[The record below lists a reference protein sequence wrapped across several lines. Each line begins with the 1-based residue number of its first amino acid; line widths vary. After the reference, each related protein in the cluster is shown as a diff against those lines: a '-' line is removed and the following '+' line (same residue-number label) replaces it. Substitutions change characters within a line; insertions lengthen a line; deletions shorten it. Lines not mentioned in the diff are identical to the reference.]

1 MKIKMKNIFVA
12 LLLVCICFV
21 SLQTANLRG
30 DEYRV
35 EIVGY
40 LQYSIKS
47 SEGGSFVVEKS
58 HDLKTWVPRA
68 YIESKL
74 KRARVT
80 KDSIYT
86 TGKKKTFVR
95 ARKAVVTSEDLKKD
109 WQSHKIKKYKFRY
122 YLAGDSYAPFYLL
135 EGIVTV
141 ENGIVV
147 KVDKVSFGSHRKDD
161 PKKPDKTHFRTI
173 GQIFDLFEKEKAGSD
188 ISYMIVSPKLKFPE
202 KIQID
207 RDITVADEEIT
218 IHVNDFEIL
227 EE

>member
-1 MKIKMKNIFVA
+1 MKNIFVA
-12 LLLVCICFV
+12 PIFVCIFFV
-21 SLQTANLRG
+21 GQELVTLRG
-30 DEYRV
+30 DEFRV

-40 LQYSIKS
+40 LQYSVKS

-74 KRARVT
+74 KRAHVT
-80 KDSIYT
+80 KDGIYAT
-86 TGKKKTFVR
+86 DKKKTFVR

-122 YLAGDSYAPFYLL
+122 YQAGDSPSPFFIL

-141 ENGIVV
+141 ENG
-147 KVDKVSFGSHRKDD
+147 KVLKVEKADFLSYKRDA
-161 PKKPDKTHFRTI
+161 PKKADKTHFRTI
-173 GQIFDLFEKEKAGSD
+173 EQIFDLFEKEKTGSD
-188 ISYMIVSPKLKFPE
+188 ISYMIISQELKFPE
-202 KIQID
+202 KIRID
-207 RDITVADEEIT
+207 RDISVADDELT
-218 IHVNDFEIL
+218 IHVEDFEVL

>member
-74 KRARVT
+74 KRAHVT
-80 KDSIYT
+80 KDGIYAT
-86 TGKKKTFVR
+86 DKKKTFVR

-122 YLAGDSYAPFYLL
+122 YQAGDSPSPFFIL

-141 ENGIVV
+141 ENG
-147 KVDKVSFGSHRKDD
+147 KVLKVEKADFLSYKRDA
-161 PKKPDKTHFRTI
+161 PKKADKTHFRTI
-173 GQIFDLFEKEKAGSD
+173 EQIFDLFEKEKTGSD
-188 ISYMIVSPKLKFPE
+188 ISYMIISQELKFPE
-202 KIQID
+202 KIRID
-207 RDITVADEEIT
+207 RDISVADDELT
-218 IHVNDFEIL
+218 IHVEDFEVL

>member
-1 MKIKMKNIFVA
+1 MKNIFVA
-12 LLLVCICFV
+12 PIFVCIFFV
-21 SLQTANLRG
+21 DQELMTLRG
-30 DEYRV
+30 DEFRV
-35 EIVGY
+35 ELDRY
-40 LQYSIKS
+40 LQYSVKS
-47 SEGGSFVVEKS
+47 SGGGSFVVEKS

-122 YLAGDSYAPFYLL
+122 YQAGDSPSPFFIL

-141 ENGIVV
+141 ENG
-147 KVDKVSFGSHRKDD
+147 KVLKVEKADFLSYKRDA
-161 PKKPDKTHFRTI
+161 PKKADKTHFRTI
-173 GQIFDLFEKEKAGSD
+173 EQIFDLFEKEKTGSD
-188 ISYMIVSPKLKFPE
+188 ISYMIISQELKFPE
-202 KIQID
+202 KIRID
-207 RDITVADEEIT
+207 RDISVADDELT
-218 IHVNDFEIL
+218 IHVEDFEVL

>member
-58 HDLKTWVPRA
+58 HDLKTCVPRA
-68 YIESKL
+68 YIDSKL
-74 KRARVT
+74 RRAHVT

-122 YLAGDSYAPFYLL
+122 YQAGDSPSPFFIL

-141 ENGIVV
+141 ENG
-147 KVDKVSFGSHRKDD
+147 KVLKVEKADFLSYKRDA
-161 PKKPDKTHFRTI
+161 PKKADKTHFRTI
-173 GQIFDLFEKEKAGSD
+173 EQIFDLFEKEKTGSD
-188 ISYMIVSPKLKFPE
+188 ISYMIISQELKFPE
-202 KIQID
+202 KIRID
-207 RDITVADEEIT
+207 RDISVADDELT
-218 IHVNDFEIL
+218 IHVEDFEVL

>member
-1 MKIKMKNIFVA
+1 MGIYNIR
-12 LLLVCICFV
+12 L
-21 SLQTANLRG
+21 NLPRG
-30 DEYRV
+30 GV
-35 EIVGY
+35 
-40 LQYSIKS
+40 
-47 SEGGSFVVEKS
+47 VVEKS

-74 KRARVT
+74 KRAHVS

-95 ARKAVVTSEDLKKD
+95 ARKAVMTSEDMKKD

-122 YLAGDSYAPFYLL
+122 YVAGDSPSPFFIL
-135 EGIVTV
+135 EGMVTV

-147 KVDKVSFGSHRKDD
+147 KVDKVSFGSYRKDA
-161 PKKPDKTHFRTI
+161 PKKADKTHFRTI

-188 ISYMIVSPKLKFPE
+188 ISYMIISPKLKFPE
-202 KIQID
+202 KIRID
-207 RDITVADEEIT
+207 RVLSMADEEIT

>member
-1 MKIKMKNIFVA
+1 MKNIFVA
-12 LLLVCICFV
+12 PIFVCIFFV
-21 SLQTANLRG
+21 GQELVTLRG
-30 DEYRV
+30 DEFRV

-40 LQYSIKS
+40 LQYSVKS

-68 YIESKL
+68 YIDSKL
-74 KRARVT
+74 RRAHVT

-122 YLAGDSYAPFYLL
+122 YQAGDSPSPFFIL

-141 ENGIVV
+141 ENG
-147 KVDKVSFGSHRKDD
+147 KVLKVEKADFLSYKRDA
-161 PKKPDKTHFRTI
+161 PKKADKTHFRTI
-173 GQIFDLFEKEKAGSD
+173 EQIFDLFEKEKTGSD
-188 ISYMIVSPKLKFPE
+188 ISYMIISQELKFPE
-202 KIQID
+202 KIRID
-207 RDITVADEEIT
+207 RDISVADDELT
-218 IHVNDFEIL
+218 IHVEDFEVL

>member
-1 MKIKMKNIFVA
+1 MKTIFKTIPF
-12 LLLVCICFV
+12 VCIYFV

-30 DEYRV
+30 DEFRV
-35 EIVGY
+35 ELVRY

-74 KRARVT
+74 KRAHVS

-95 ARKAVVTSEDLKKD
+95 ARKAVMTSEDMKKD

-122 YLAGDSYAPFYLL
+122 YVAGDSPSPFFIL
-135 EGIVTV
+135 EGMVTV

-147 KVDKVSFGSHRKDD
+147 KVDKVSFGSYRKDA
-161 PKKPDKTHFRTI
+161 PKKADKTHFRTI

-188 ISYMIVSPKLKFPE
+188 ISYMIISPKLKFPE
-202 KIQID
+202 KIRID
-207 RDITVADEEIT
+207 RVLSMADEEIT

>member
-1 MKIKMKNIFVA
+1 MKTIFKTIPF
-12 LLLVCICFV
+12 VCIYFV

-30 DEYRV
+30 DEFRV
-35 EIVGY
+35 ELVRY

-74 KRARVT
+74 KRAHVS

-95 ARKAVVTSEDLKKD
+95 ARKAVMTSEDMKKD

-122 YLAGDSYAPFYLL
+122 YVAWDSPSPFFIL
-135 EGIVTV
+135 EGMVTV

-147 KVDKVSFGSHRKDD
+147 KVDKVSFGSYRKDA
-161 PKKPDKTHFRTI
+161 PKKADKTHFRTI

-188 ISYMIVSPKLKFPE
+188 ISYMIISPKLKFPE
-202 KIQID
+202 KIRID
-207 RDITVADEEIT
+207 RVLSMADEEIT

>member
-1 MKIKMKNIFVA
+1 MRNIFVA
-12 LLLVCICFV
+12 SIFVYIFLFGQQLV
-21 SLQTANLRG
+21 TLRG

-35 EIVGY
+35 ELVWY
-40 LQYSIKS
+40 LQYSVKS

-74 KRARVT
+74 KRAHVT

-109 WQSHKIKKYKFRY
+109 WLSHKIKKYKFRY
-122 YLAGDSYAPFYLL
+122 YVAGDSPSPFFLL
-135 EGIVTV
+135 EGMVTV
-141 ENGIVV
+141 ENGMVV
-147 KVDKVSFGSHRKDD
+147 KVDKVSFASYREDD
-161 PKKPDKTHFRTI
+161 QKKPDKTHFRTF

-188 ISYMIVSPKLKFPE
+188 ISYVILSPELKFPE
-202 KIQID
+202 QIKID
-207 RDITVADEEIT
+207 RDISVADEGIT

-227 EE
+227 KE